1 MLLGTKKKWY
11 EKGYSRKQALE
22 HVVFNHKKAEPHI
35 IERWRSRVKKDYPLI
50 IEGVWDGE
58 IDSKICS
65 INYIKTH

>member
-1 MLLGTKKKWY
+1 M
-11 EKGYSRKQALE
+11 
-22 HVVFNHKKAEPHI
+22 FNHKKAEPHV

-65 INYIKTH
+65 INYIKNTLRMSKKQIWMSALLVMKWI